1 MDEKK
6 LNFYTKQCE
15 GYQESLWKHGYL
27 KERGWEHGCL
37 KERGWEHGCLAL
49 KIKAGNMAALRREAG
64 NMATLR
70 REAGNMA
77 TLRREAGNRA
87 TFYPLLRVLL
97 SWNENTAAIR
107 SRYAADMGFTQ
118 GRQEPIST
126 SISNSISYY
135 VII

>member
-1 MDEKK
+1 MKVTRRVSG
-6 LNFYTKQCE
+6 N
-15 GYQESLWKHGYL
+15 
-27 KERGWEHGCL
+27 RA
-37 KERGWEHGCLAL
+37 AL
-49 KIKAGNMAALRREAG
+49 RREAGNMAALGREAGNMAALRREAG
-64 NMATLR
+64 NMAALRREAGDMAALR

-77 TLRREAGNRA
+77 A
-87 TFYPLLRVLL
+87 FYPLLRVLL

>member
-1 MDEKK
+1 MKV
-6 LNFYTKQCE
+6 TRRV
-15 GYQESLWKHGYL
+15 S
-27 KERGWEHGCL
+27 
-37 KERGWEHGCLAL
+37 
-49 KIKAGNMAALRREAG
+49 GNRAA
-64 NMATLR
+64 LR